1 MGEKVLSYA
10 SPSDLCKID
19 TLNKQFQRFLIPTW
33 EKITEE
39 RFGMK
44 NGKDGYRQG
53 ISFLRK
59 PVYIHINSAP
69 GRENTMYYAGSPKVA
84 TSDEIIVITSD
95 DATDDGAAHR
105 NCVYDARDLH
115 FKGEAEGDGGGRN
128 LAVCGQTGAEVIAS
142 NRLNSV
148 VLTGEQSLSHK

>member
-33 EKITEE
+33 EKITKE

-95 DATDDGAAHR
+95 DATDDGAAHG
-105 NCVYDARDLH
+105 NCVYDARDL
-115 FKGEAEGDGGGRN
+115 DGGGWN